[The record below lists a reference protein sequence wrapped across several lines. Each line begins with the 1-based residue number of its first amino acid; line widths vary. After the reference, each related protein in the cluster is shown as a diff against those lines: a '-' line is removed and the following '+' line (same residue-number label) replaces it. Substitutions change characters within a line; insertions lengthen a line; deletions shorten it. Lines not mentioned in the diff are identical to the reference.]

1 MLDSILKD
9 KAVMSAVSY
18 EVLKRFWQ
26 EHSEKHNLTASRA
39 RGNVVHRH
47 AFMHIA
53 RTNLSLTTSMI
64 GGLLNKDHATVIY
77 ACRQHLA
84 NYKYDS
90 LYRTVWDELNEDTE
104 DMLLANGIVP
114 EPMSFGDNS
123 PVGDIHFR
131 YLNISRR
138 LRGVITEFE
147 EYKVKVAREIRD
159 SKKRIAYVKQVEQQN
174 YRLNEE
180 ILRLRNLL

>member
-1 MLDSILKD
+1 MLNEILKD

-26 EHSEKHNLTASRA
+26 GYSEKHNLTASRE
-39 RGNVVHRH
+39 RSNVVHRH

-53 RTNLSLTTSMI
+53 RENLSLTTLMI
-64 GGLLNKDHATVIY
+64 GRLLGKDHATVLY
-77 ACRQHLA
+77 ACKQHLA

-90 LYRTVWDELNEDTE
+90 LYKSVWDELNEDVE

-114 EPMSFGDNS
+114 NPISFGECS

-131 YLNISRR
+131 YLNLSRR
-138 LRGVITEFE
+138 LRVVITEFE
-147 EYKVKVAREIRD
+147 EYKVSVAREVRD
-159 SKKRIAYVKQVEQQN
+159 SKKRIEYTRQVEQQN

-180 ILRLRNLL
+180 VKRLKNLL